1 MFYYYKKDKIQ
12 EGILFCVYQ
21 SETKLTQEK
30 INEINKYQ
38 DNLLNNTII
47 YEGEIPFFGYP
58 ILSGNTIRPAND
70 RELVELNKLKLGE
83 GEILI
88 GDNIS
93 KVPQPNWQYKW
104 DYILFKWIPDE
115 EKLEEGQYISE
126 DKIITV
132 PKLENALVQEW
143 NKSNHTWEDKTTILD
158 TAQAQYRDYEGM
170 DTPSTLE
177 EMKQQDPALVAEYLN
192 MMIELR
198 GLIYTLSTSEQQLVG
213 YTAIQIPTPSES
225 LKKFKNKFNLTR

>member
-158 TAQAQYRDYEGM
+158 TAQAQYD
-170 DTPSTLE
+170 
-177 EMKQQDPALVAEYLN
+177 EYKPFRYSFN
-192 MMIELR
+192 INGFGRTRIEAR
-198 GLIYTLSTSEQQLVG
+198 VCKYDAGTKKNYNSI
-213 YTAIQIPTPSES
+213 
-225 LKKFKNKFNLTR
+225 KKFYSFNRIFIN

>member
-30 INEINKYQ
+30 INEINKSQ

-47 YEGEIPFFGYP
+47 HEGEVPFFGYP

-158 TAQAQYRDYEGM
+158 TAQAQYDEYKPL
-170 DTPSTLE
+170 DTPLTLMDLE
-177 EMKQQDPALVAEYLN
+177 EQGLKQEYVN
-192 MMIELR
+192 MMQE
-198 GLIYTLSTSEQQLVG
+198 
-213 YTAIQIPTPSES
+213 
-225 LKKFKNKFNLTR
+225 LKKIIIQLKNSTHSTGYLSINIPIISEKLKEFKENFKKIGG

>member
-47 YEGEIPFFGYP
+47 YEGEVPFFGYP
-58 ILSGNTIRPAND
+58 ILSGNIIRPAND

-158 TAQAQYRDYEGM
+158 TAQAQYDEYKPL
-170 DTPSTLE
+170 DTPLTLMDLE
-177 EMKQQDPALVAEYLN
+177 EQGLKQEYVN
-192 MMIELR
+192 MMQE
-198 GLIYTLSTSEQQLVG
+198 
-213 YTAIQIPTPSES
+213 
-225 LKKFKNKFNLTR
+225 LKKIIIQLKNSTHSTGYLSINIPIISEKLKEFKENFEKIGG

>member
-58 ILSGNTIRPAND
+58 ILHGDTIRPASD
-70 RELVELNKLKLGE
+70 RELIELNKLKLGE
-83 GEILI
+83 GEILV

-93 KVPQPNWQYKW
+93 KVLQPNWQYKW
-104 DYILFKWIPDE
+104 DYVLLKWIPDE
-115 EKLEEGQYISE
+115 EKLEEGQYI
-126 DKIITV
+126 DVNTAKI
-132 PKLENALVQEW
+132 
-143 NKSNHTWEDKTTILD
+143 
-158 TAQAQYRDYEGM
+158 Y
-170 DTPSTLE
+170 
-177 EMKQQDPALVAEYLN
+177 
-192 MMIELR
+192 
-198 GLIYTLSTSEQQLVG
+198 
-213 YTAIQIPTPSES
+213 
-225 LKKFKNKFNLTR
+225 

>member
-47 YEGEIPFFGYP
+47 YEGEVPFFGYP

-158 TAQAQYRDYEGM
+158 TAQAQYDEYKPL
-170 DTPSTLE
+170 DTPLTLMDLE
-177 EMKQQDPALVAEYLN
+177 EQGLKQEYVN
-192 MMIELR
+192 MMQE
-198 GLIYTLSTSEQQLVG
+198 
-213 YTAIQIPTPSES
+213 
-225 LKKFKNKFNLTR
+225 LKKIIIQLKNSTHSTGYLSINIPIISEKLKEFKENFEKIGG

>member
-158 TAQAQYRDYEGM
+158 TAQAQYDEYKPL
-170 DTPSTLE
+170 DTPLTLMDLE
-177 EMKQQDPALVAEYLN
+177 EQGLKQEYVN
-192 MMIELR
+192 MMQE
-198 GLIYTLSTSEQQLVG
+198 
-213 YTAIQIPTPSES
+213 
-225 LKKFKNKFNLTR
+225 LKKIIIQLKNSIHSTGYLSINIPIISEKLKEFKENFEKIGG

>member
-143 NKSNHTWEDKTTILD
+143 NKSTHTWEDKTTVLD
-158 TAQAQYRDYEGM
+158 TAQAQYDEYKPL
-170 DTPSTLE
+170 DTPLTLMDLE
-177 EMKQQDPALVAEYLN
+177 EQGLKQEYVN
-192 MMIELR
+192 MMQE
-198 GLIYTLSTSEQQLVG
+198 
-213 YTAIQIPTPSES
+213 
-225 LKKFKNKFNLTR
+225 LKKIIIQLKNSTHSTGYSSIIIPAISKELKEFKENFKKIGG

>member
-30 INEINKYQ
+30 INEINKSQ

-47 YEGEIPFFGYP
+47 YEGEVPFFGYP
-58 ILSGNTIRPAND
+58 ILNGNTIRPATD

-83 GEILI
+83 GEILV

-104 DYILFKWIPDE
+104 DYVLFKWIPDE
-115 EKLEEGQYISE
+115 EKLEEGQYINE
-126 DKIITV
+126 DKIIIV

-143 NKSNHTWEDKTTILD
+143 NKSTHTWEDKTTTLD
-158 TAQAQYRDYEGM
+158 TAQAQYDEYKPL
-170 DTPSTLE
+170 DTPLTLMDLE
-177 EMKQQDPALVAEYLN
+177 EQGLKQEYVN
-192 MMIELR
+192 MMQE
-198 GLIYTLSTSEQQLVG
+198 
-213 YTAIQIPTPSES
+213 
-225 LKKFKNKFNLTR
+225 LKKIIIQLKNSTHSTGYLSINIPVVSEKLKEFKENFKKIGG